1 MSSACFTA
9 STYDL
14 VAACCACVGSA
25 TLIILA
31 LFASIAPEPFGFRE
45 MFPFVFVLDN
55 SLPFKVKLSAITAP
69 PEIHIQ
75 QANLLRGQHTLN
87 KLAGDGGLDME
98 IFWPPTAQ
106 QSEYLYM
113 VMTQ

>member
-69 PEIHIQ
+69 PVIFPVAVTFVRPAKE
-75 QANLLRGQHTLN
+75 AAVAPRFTVVLPRVTLE
-87 KLAGDGGLDME
+87 LS
-98 IFWPPTAQ
+98 I
-106 QSEYLYM
+106 
-113 VMTQ
+113 